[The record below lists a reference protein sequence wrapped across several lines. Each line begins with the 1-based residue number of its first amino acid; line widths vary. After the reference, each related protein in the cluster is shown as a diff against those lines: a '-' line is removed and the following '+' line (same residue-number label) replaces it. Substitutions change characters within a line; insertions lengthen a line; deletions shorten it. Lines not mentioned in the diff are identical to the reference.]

1 MKQILVIILGLIL
14 LLVSDG
20 LLGQGRPEDS
30 LGGKDGTVMLSGS
43 VKDKDTGDPLAF
55 ANIKLHEAKDSSIV
69 GGGLTD
75 EQGNFN
81 IAARPGQYYLVVSF
95 LGYKELLYPDVQVDG
110 GNSRAFIGDLSME
123 AAGVELDA
131 VEIAAEKSAVQ
142 FTLDKRIYNVS
153 KDISAIGASAEELL
167 QNLPSV
173 EVDQDGNVSL
183 RGSNNVRILIDG
195 KPSGLIGRDN
205 PDALRLLQGDLI
217 ERIEVITNPSSKY
230 DAEGEVGIINIVL
243 KKNRKKGVNGSF
255 SVNTGFPQNHGV
267 SANVN
272 FRRKKLN
279 LFTNVGIRYR
289 ESPGFGLFIQ
299 TLTQPETLAKFV
311 TDRTFTRSGISP
323 TMQFGSEFLFDSKN
337 TLTVSGTFRY
347 SDRNNET
354 NIRYEDFDLEDN
366 LLAVITRDQ
375 LEREDQFNYQAD
387 INYKRTF
394 PQKDRVLT
402 LDAQFAITD
411 DTEKSDITEV
421 ILESGLDPVLQFI
434 DNVEDREEWLVQ
446 ADYVHPFGENIKIE
460 TGAKGT
466 YRVIDNDFAVREQDD
481 FGAEVPI
488 LGPGNLP
495 FVNRFQYLETIG
507 AAYGIFSQQLEKF
520 SYQLGLRAEY
530 TSIVVDIEQE
540 ALPIEKSYTNLF
552 PSAAFS
558 YKLNP
563 KNTLQFSYSRRLTRP
578 SYRSLTPFTNYS
590 DARNLYGG
598 NSDLDP
604 EFTQALETGYLKYW
618 EKGTFLISLY
628 YRYRTDVIE
637 RITDTTFINGQLVAR
652 FRPVNLATQNNF
664 GLEISGSQDLT
675 KWWKISGNGNFFR
688 SITEGEFNGLDLSA
702 DTYAF
707 QGRLNS
713 RFSFNRKT
721 NIQMSG
727 YYRSPVITTQGRRK
741 SIQGMDFGI
750 SQEILKGKGTLTFS
764 VRDVFNSRVRRAFTE
779 TPVFTRETTFQW
791 RQRQFTL
798 SFNYRLNQEKRGRG
812 GRRGGGRPS
821 GGGDGGDF

>member
-1 MKQILVIILGLIL
+1 GN
-14 LLVSDG
+14 
-20 LLGQGRPEDS
+20 
-30 LGGKDGTVMLSGS
+30 GK
-43 VKDKDTGDPLAF
+43 
-55 ANIKLHEAKDSSIV
+55 
-69 GGGLTD
+69 
-75 EQGNFN
+75 
-81 IAARPGQYYLVVSF
+81 
-95 LGYKELLYPDVQVDG
+95 
-110 GNSRAFIGDLSME
+110 AFIGDFSME
-123 AAGVELDA
+123 PASVALDA

-142 FTLDKRIYNVS
+142 FDLDKRIYNVS
-153 KDISAIGASAEELL
+153 KDISAVGANAEELL

-205 PDALRLLQGDLI
+205 PDALKLLQGDLI

-272 FRRKKLN
+272 YRRKKFN
-279 LFTNVGIRYR
+279 LFTNVGIGYR
-289 ESPGFGLFIQ
+289 ESPGFGFFVQ
-299 TLTQPETLAKFV
+299 TFNNPETVAKFV
-311 TDRTFTRSGISP
+311 TDRRFTRSGISP
-323 TMQFGSEFLFDSKN
+323 TLQFGSEFFFNPRN
-337 TLTVSGTFRY
+337 TLTVSGTLRY
-347 SDRNNET
+347 SDQNNGT
-354 NIRYEDFDLEDN
+354 NIRYEDFDAADN
-366 LLAVITRDQ
+366 LLAVVTRDQ
-375 LEREDQFNYQAD
+375 LEREDQYNYQAD

-394 PQKDRVLT
+394 PQKGRVLT

-411 DTEKSDITEV
+411 DTEKSDIIENV
-421 ILESGLDPVLQFI
+421 VDGGIDPILQFI
-434 DNVEDREEWLVQ
+434 DNTEDREEWLIQ
-446 ADYVHPFGENIKIE
+446 ADYVHPLGKNIKIE
-460 TGAKGT
+460 AGAKGT
-466 YRVIDNDFAVREQDD
+466 YRVIDNDFAVTERND
-481 FGAEVPI
+481 FGVEAPI

-552 PSAAFS
+552 PSAALS

-578 SYRSLTPFTNYS
+578 SYRSLTPFTNFS
-590 DARNLYGG
+590 DARILYGG

-604 EFTQALETGYLKYW
+604 EYTQSIETGYLKYW
-618 EKGTFLISLY
+618 EKGTFLVSLY

-637 RITDTTFINGQLVAR
+637 RITDTTIINDQLVAR
-652 FRPVNLATQNNF
+652 FLPVNLATQNNF
-664 GLEISGSQDLT
+664 GLELSGSQDLT
-675 KWWKISGNGNFFR
+675 KWWKISGNANFFR
-688 SITEGEFNGLDLSA
+688 SITEGTFKGLDLSA

-707 QGRLNS
+707 QGRINS

-721 NIQMSG
+721 NIQLSG
-727 YYRSPVITTQGRRK
+727 YYRSPRITTQGRRR
-741 SIQGMDFGI
+741 SIQGMDFGF
-750 SQEILKGKGTLTFS
+750 SQDILKNKGTLSLS
-764 VRDVFNSRVRRAFTE
+764 VRDVFNSRKRRATTI
-779 TPVFTRETTFQW
+779 TPAFTRETTFQW
-791 RQRQFTL
+791 RQRQITL
-798 SFNYRLNQEKRGRG
+798 SFNYRLNQDKRGRG
-812 GRRGGGRPS
+812 GRRGGRPS
-821 GGGDGGDF
+821 GGDDGGGF